1 MNSDEPLRMMQKAD
15 RFVHFPPPRGAVSLF
30 DVLGPLVVIMH
41 KSLPLGLSAR
51 RPLFPMR
58 RLCSGFTLV
67 ELLVVIA
74 IIAVLAALAMPFV
87 KGALERSQSARSISN
102 LKQIGAAVIRYT
114 TEYNGSF
121 PYLNAAHDR
130 TGFNTRYWPLEL
142 ENTVL
147 NHPRKHAHDGTKHK
161 IFRDP
166 TLPRSSTHVMSDYGG
181 NPLVFLNAWASPT
194 ARPLR
199 LLNVRSPSKTIMVCT
214 AINPANGMGAW
225 WLNYDYPTGGNSLAV
240 ADARLSGGQVGAVFV
255 DGHVENIPGD
265 KLRDDLDYRRALFD
279 PLHTSP

>member
-1 MNSDEPLRMMQKAD
+1 MIRPAP
-15 RFVHFPPPRGAVSLF
+15 RFCR
-30 DVLGPLVVIMH
+30 
-41 KSLPLGLSAR
+41 SA
-51 RPLFPMR
+51 
-58 RLCSGFTLV
+58 FTLV

-74 IIAVLAALAMPFV
+74 IIAVLAALAMPFA

-102 LKQIGAAVIRYT
+102 LNQIGAAVILYT

-147 NHPRKHAHDGTKHK
+147 NHPRKNAHDGTKHK

-166 TLPRSSTHVMSDYGG
+166 MLPRSSTHVMSDYGG

-214 AINPANGMGAW
+214 AKEPPANRGSW
-225 WLNYDYPTGGNSLAV
+225 WVHYDYPTGGNSNAV
-240 ADARLSGGQVGAVFV
+240 ADDRLSGGYVGAVFV
-255 DGHVENIPGD
+255 DGHVEAIPGD
-265 KLRDDLDYRRALFD
+265 KLRDDLNYRRASFD
-279 PLHTSP
+279 PLYEP

>member
-1 MNSDEPLRMMQKAD
+1 MIRPAP
-15 RFVHFPPPRGAVSLF
+15 RFCR
-30 DVLGPLVVIMH
+30 
-41 KSLPLGLSAR
+41 SA
-51 RPLFPMR
+51 
-58 RLCSGFTLV
+58 FTLV

-74 IIAVLAALAMPFV
+74 IIAVLAAVAMPFA

-147 NHPRKHAHDGTKHK
+147 NHPRKHAHDGTKHN

-166 TLPRSSTHVMSDYGG
+166 TLPRKSTHVMSDYGG
-181 NPLVFLNAWASPT
+181 NPLLFINAWASPS

-214 AINPANGMGAW
+214 AKEPTANRGSW
-225 WLNYDYPTGGNSLAV
+225 WLHYDYPTGGNSNAV
-240 ADARLSGGQVGAVFV
+240 ADDRLSGGFVGAVFV
-255 DGHVENIPGD
+255 DGHVETIPGD
-265 KLRDDLDYRRALFD
+265 KLLNDLNFRRALFD
-279 PLHTSP
+279 PFHQAP